1 MYKQTIFNVTC
12 IDKKRQQYTVLLQKD
27 EKFKV
32 TLELIDI
39 LDVIGLD
46 WIGLMR
52 TNKNETKYV
61 CYLANLKDL
70 KDTLCIVK

>member
-32 TLELIDI
+32 
-39 LDVIGLD
+39 
-46 WIGLMR
+46 
-52 TNKNETKYV
+52 
-61 CYLANLKDL
+61 A
-70 KDTLCIVK
+70 